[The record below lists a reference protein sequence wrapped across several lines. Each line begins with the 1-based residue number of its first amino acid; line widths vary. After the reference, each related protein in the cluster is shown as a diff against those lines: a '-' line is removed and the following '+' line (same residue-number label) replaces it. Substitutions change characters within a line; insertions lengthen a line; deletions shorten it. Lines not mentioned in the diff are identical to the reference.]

1 MKSYAYI
8 RRVKEKKRFN
18 KNNNNSFIIIK
29 LYLKVILRTKLII
42 EAIKK
47 TQ

>member
-1 MKSYAYI
+1 MKNYAHI

-18 KNNNNSFIIIK
+18 KNDNSSFIIIK
-29 LYLKVILRTKLII
+29 LYLKVILRIKLII
-42 EAIKK
+42 EAIEK